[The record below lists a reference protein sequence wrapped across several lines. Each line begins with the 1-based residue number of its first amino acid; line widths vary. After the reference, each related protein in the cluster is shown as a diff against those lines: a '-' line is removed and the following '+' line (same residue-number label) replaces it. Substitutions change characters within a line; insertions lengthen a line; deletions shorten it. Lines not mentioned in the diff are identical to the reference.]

1 MIEWN
6 DEDHDLLDDLIWR
19 LEEAWRTA
27 GAADLAQFVP
37 AADHPIRERAL
48 VALIQVDQEL
58 RWRHGQRKTVE
69 EYLAEWPELQ
79 GKPACIEELQEAQRL
94 LEADERTTPP
104 AAPAETQDF
113 GLPNQPRAIRIRCPH
128 CHHPVEILDR
138 QQVGEVT
145 CPSCGSAFN
154 LAVEGTVDLQSGR
167 TTAAPR
173 VPRRIAHFDLLELL
187 GEGAF
192 GSVWKARDTK
202 LNRTV
207 AIKIPRRGQLL
218 PDDVE
223 RFVREA
229 QAPAELHHPNIVA
242 VFEVG
247 QEGELVYIVSEFIE
261 GQSLDKWL
269 EAQGRRL
276 TDREA
281 AKLCVTIAE
290 ALDYAHEHGVVHRDL
305 KPSNIM
311 IDCSGQPHLM
321 DFGLAKR
328 EAGEITMT
336 VEGAILG
343 TPAYMSPE
351 QARGEGSRA
360 DARSDVYSL
369 GVILFELL
377 TGERPFRGDLRMLLR
392 QVAEDEAPAA
402 RKLNSRI
409 SRDLETVCA
418 KCLEKSPARRY
429 AAAVDLGDDLRHFLA
444 GEPIHARPVG
454 QAERLWRWCKR
465 QPAVAG
471 LAVTVA
477 VSLVCGIAV
486 SSGFAIK
493 WAERTREANGQRAK
507 AELHR
512 QEAERQSRLARL
524 GLFNVGLQRVQDI
537 YRQDP
542 DRAQEML
549 HDSRTFP
556 EEFRDFSWSLFDHLS
571 QVPLMQLSAPP
582 GPVSLLGFLADSER
596 MASIGKDGSV
606 HLWNVRTGKELSRVP
621 ELSQISSWS
630 SGKM

>member
-1 MIEWN
+1 MTEWN
-6 DEDHDLLDDLIWR
+6 DEDHDFLDDLIQR
-19 LEEAWRTA
+19 LEDAWRTA

-37 AADHPIRERAL
+37 AADHRMRERAL
-48 VALIQVDQEL
+48 VTLIQVDQEL
-58 RWRHGQRKTVE
+58 RWQHGQRKTLE
-69 EYLAEWPELQ
+69 EYLAQWPELRE
-79 GKPACIEELQEAQRL
+79 KPACIQELREAQRL
-94 LEADERTTPP
+94 LEADERATPP
-104 AAPAETQDF
+104 DVSAETQDF
-113 GLPNQPRAIRIRCPH
+113 APPNQPRAIRIRCPH

-138 QQVGEVT
+138 GQVGEVN

-154 LAVEGTVDLQSGR
+154 LAVEGMVDLQSGSATV
-167 TTAAPR
+167 TTP
-173 VPRRIAHFDLLELL
+173 VPRRIAHFELIELL

-202 LNRTV
+202 LNRIV

-229 QAPAELHHPNIVA
+229 QAPAELHHPNVVA

-247 QEGELVYIVSEFIE
+247 QEGGLVYIVSEFIE

-290 ALDYAHEHGVVHRDL
+290 ALHYAHGHGVVHRDL

-336 VEGAILG
+336 VEGDILG

-392 QVAEDEAPAA
+392 QVAEDEAPPA

-409 SRDLETVCA
+409 SRDLETVSA
-418 KCLEKSPARRY
+418 KCLEKSPSRRY
-429 AAAVDLGDDLRHFLA
+429 ASAADLGDDLRHFLA
-444 GEPIHARPVG
+444 GEPIHARPVRR
-454 QAERLWRWCKR
+454 AERLWRWCKR
-465 QPAVAG
+465 QPLVAG
-471 LAVTVA
+471 LNRGI
-477 VSLVCGIAV
+477 SLA
-486 SSGFAIK
+486 
-493 WAERTREANGQRAK
+493 
-507 AELHR
+507 
-512 QEAERQSRLARL
+512 SRLDEP
-524 GLFNVGLQRVQDI
+524 LFQS
-537 YRQDP
+537 P
-542 DRAQEML
+542 DTA
-549 HDSRTFP
+549 
-556 EEFRDFSWSLFDHLS
+556 
-571 QVPLMQLSAPP
+571 
-582 GPVSLLGFLADSER
+582 
-596 MASIGKDGSV
+596 
-606 HLWNVRTGKELSRVP
+606 
-621 ELSQISSWS
+621 
-630 SGKM
+630 